1 MVADNH
7 LEEAKVNFFLCH
19 CSFFSLF
26 NVSCNSTSFG
36 LGAFCKAFFIPEEV
50 IFEVS
55 IRAEPQFRRL
65 NDRY

>member
-1 MVADNH
+1 MVADNR
-7 LEEAKVNFFLCH
+7 LEEAKVNFFLRH
-19 CSFFSLF
+19 S
-26 NVSCNSTSFG
+26 
-36 LGAFCKAFFIPEEV
+36 IPEEV